1 MRLLVWYDSSRRRVH
16 EWHCCGGRVWQLIV
30 TRQFPQRWGW
40 SPTCPQCGATCAPPV
55 AP

>member
-1 MRLLVWYDSSRRRVH
+1 MRLLIWYDLRRRRVH
-16 EWHCCGGRVWQLIV
+16 EWSCCAGVWQLIV

-55 AP
+55 VP